1 MDSGKAM
8 AIRIVLSVALLAACF
23 AVVTRFALSDQNKYR
38 MKVYQDSLA
47 LARGDEGL
55 REAIGERMR
64 RDWLIK
70 IAAAPEGGSSEVRIE
85 YVLVG
90 TGGRATMRVR
100 AEASPNRPV
109 IRGLSAEI
117 QKTGEVMHLVP

>member
-23 AVVTRFALSDQNKYR
+23 AVVSRFALSDQKKYG

-47 LARGDEGL
+47 LARGDAGL
-55 REAIGERMR
+55 RKAIGERMR

-70 IAAAPEGGSSEVRIE
+70 IVTAPEDGLSEVRIE

-117 QKTGEVMHLVP
+117 QETGEVMHLVP